1 MQTLKNHEK
10 CMSCGRQK
18 MRQNLKNGPF
28 LSAFFLASIIG
39 IGLTWVSAPIHAQG
53 SALTDAVE
61 RQDYPLINRL
71 LDERADVNA
80 TQVDG
85 MSSLH
90 WAVYHDDNDLAEK
103 LVQVG
108 ADVNTETRYGITALS
123 LAAMN
128 GNGELVELLLDAG
141 AYSNESLEGG
151 ETILM
156 IAARA
161 GSLKAVKALLAAG
174 ADFNAQEQRGQ
185 TALMW
190 AAAEGHTSVVKA
202 LIDAGGNINQ
212 KLGSGFTPLF
222 FSVREGH
229 IGVALALIEAGV
241 DLNGI
246 LSRIRERTA
255 RAGNNATTQPVNR
268 GLSPLLLAVRNGH
281 FELAIELVKAGAD
294 PNDMRSGFTPL
305 HTVAWVRK
313 PDASDRGDP
322 PPIGSGNLTSLEFVR
337 ELVALGADVNLPL
350 AEGAPRQ
357 PNSASILETGGSTAF
372 LLAADR
378 ADAPLM
384 RTLLDLGANPFWSN
398 LSSTT
403 PLMAAA
409 GLGTRAPEEEAG
421 TEEEALAATS
431 LMLELGAD
439 VNAVNEN
446 NETAMHGAAYG
457 RFPSVV
463 RLLADHGA
471 DPHVWNRVN
480 YRGWTPL
487 FIAEGH
493 RHIPRGPSLPT
504 IEVISRLMF
513 ESGIPTEG
521 PRPELIDQYEVPPNR

>member
-1 MQTLKNHEK
+1 
-10 CMSCGRQK
+10 
-18 MRQNLKNGPF
+18 
-28 LSAFFLASIIG
+28 
-39 IGLTWVSAPIHAQG
+39 
-53 SALTDAVE
+53 
-61 RQDYPLINRL
+61 
-71 LDERADVNA
+71 
-80 TQVDG
+80 
-85 MSSLH
+85 
-90 WAVYHDDNDLAEK
+90 
-103 LVQVG
+103 VQVG

-202 LIDAGGNINQ
+202 LIDAGGNINR

-246 LSRIRERTA
+246 LSRNRERTA

-322 PPIGSGNLTSLEFVR
+322 PPIGSGNLTS
-337 ELVALGADVNLPL
+337 
-350 AEGAPRQ
+350 
-357 PNSASILETGGSTAF
+357 
-372 LLAADR
+372 
-378 ADAPLM
+378 
-384 RTLLDLGANPFWSN
+384 
-398 LSSTT
+398 
-403 PLMAAA
+403 
-409 GLGTRAPEEEAG
+409 
-421 TEEEALAATS
+421 
-431 LMLELGAD
+431 
-439 VNAVNEN
+439 
-446 NETAMHGAAYG
+446 
-457 RFPSVV
+457 
-463 RLLADHGA
+463 
-471 DPHVWNRVN
+471 
-480 YRGWTPL
+480 
-487 FIAEGH
+487 
-493 RHIPRGPSLPT
+493 
-504 IEVISRLMF
+504 
-513 ESGIPTEG
+513 
-521 PRPELIDQYEVPPNR
+521 